1 MQTMKCS
8 GSRGA
13 RGYTMVEVVIAMTL
27 FAIGG
32 AGVLAMQGASVK
44 GHADARNLTTATN
57 VSRVWLERLR
67 RDGLVWGTLDSTG
80 AARNLTATRW
90 MQGANGAV
98 TTGWTTPPNA
108 GPTQWINVGPPEEH
122 QSPAFDI
129 RGLDQPEGG
138 EKVFFCA
145 QYRLEAVQFD
155 TSTPPQPKLVRAEVR
170 VFWPRNLDVAKSATF
185 CRSAGDA
192 LVDDAV
198 EAPKAYH
205 FVYAAT
211 VIRENRQ

>member
-1 MQTMKCS
+1 
-8 GSRGA
+8 
-13 RGYTMVEVVIAMTL
+13 MVEVVIAMTL

-67 RDGLVWGTLDSTG
+67 RDALIWGTPDANGTV
-80 AARNLTATRW
+80 RNLTATRW
-90 MQGANGAV
+90 MQGANGTV
-98 TTGWTTPPNA
+98 STGWTTPANA
-108 GPTQWINVGPPEEH
+108 GPTQWINVGTGER
-122 QSPAFDI
+122 QSPAFDV
-129 RGLDQPEGG
+129 RGVDQPEGD
-138 EKVFFCA
+138 EKVFFCT
-145 QYRLEAVQFD
+145 QYRLEAVQF
-155 TSTPPQPKLVRAEVR
+155 TPGTAEPKLVRAEVR
-170 VFWPRNLDVAKSATF
+170 VFWPRNLDVAKSPTF
-185 CRSAGDA
+185 CRTGGDG
-192 LVDDAV
+192 LVDDPV